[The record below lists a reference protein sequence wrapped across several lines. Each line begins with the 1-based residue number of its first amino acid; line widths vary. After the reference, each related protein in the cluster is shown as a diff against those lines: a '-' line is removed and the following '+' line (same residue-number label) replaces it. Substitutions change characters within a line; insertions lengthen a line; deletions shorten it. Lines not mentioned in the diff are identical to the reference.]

1 MRPLRWIR
9 NLFTRG
15 RMERDLADE
24 IALHLEEKVDALMA
38 EGMTRPAAVA
48 AARRAFGSVTLVREV
63 SRDVWRWR
71 AVHDLASDV
80 RYAIRQLRRTPSFAA
95 AAILTLA
102 IGIGANS
109 AIFSVVNAV
118 VFRPLPFRQPASLV
132 SVESMS
138 VRGTPRPT
146 SLSYF
151 TFFEFRRAGVFDRIV
166 CYRDFGADPDRR
178 RSARSAR
185 RADRLMGFVRPSGR
199 STPPRAR
206 VSSVGRGTRRTRC
219 RLEPRCLADAL
230 RWRPG
235 HRRPLDCDR

>member
-1 MRPLRWIR
+1 MSPLRWIR

-15 RMERDLADE
+15 RMDRDLADE
-24 IALHLEEKVDALMA
+24 IALHLEEKVDALMT

-109 AIFSVVNAV
+109 AIFSIVNAV
-118 VFRPLPFRQPASLV
+118 VFRPLPFHQPAAIV
-132 SVESMS
+132 SVAIDERPRHAASNVAVLLHVLRVS
-138 VRGTPRPT
+138 ARGCVRPHRL
-146 SLSYF
+146 LSG
-151 TFFEFRRAGVFDRIV
+151 FR
-166 CYRDFGADPDRR
+166 CDPDRR

-185 RADRLMGFVRPSGR
+185 RADGLMGFVRPSGR
-199 STPPRAR
+199 STPPRSR
-206 VSSVGRGTRRTRC
+206 VPAVGRGTRRARC

-230 RWRPG
+230 RRRPG
-235 HRRPLDCDR
+235 HRRTLDCDR

>member
-1 MRPLRWIR
+1 M
-9 NLFTRG
+9 
-15 RMERDLADE
+15 
-24 IALHLEEKVDALMA
+24 
-38 EGMTRPAAVA
+38 
-48 AARRAFGSVTLVREV
+48 TLVREE

-71 AVHDLASDV
+71 AAHDLASDV
-80 RYAIRQLRRTPSFAA
+80 RYAVRQLRRTPSFAA

-118 VFRPLPFRQPASLV
+118 VFRPLPFHQPAALV

-166 CYRDFGADPDRR
+166 CYRDFGVTLTGGDLPVQLDGQMVSWDLFDLLGVPPLLGR
-178 RSARSAR
+178 
-185 RADRLMGFVRPSGR
+185 GFL
-199 STPPRAR
+199 
-206 VSSVGRGTRRTRC
+206 SVGRGARRTRR
-219 RLEPRCLADAL
+219 RLEPRCLADAI
-230 RWRPG
+230 RRRPG